1 MEDIDKIIEQRAKEL
16 VESGKVDEAAVA
28 KFKPTIDLK
37 IDGEKAYSEQ
47 AKDIVGVKATENALM
62 DEELAKSV
70 TDRKKAELLNYADA
84 NLKKEE
90 AENKTADILLQ
101 KATYGEYEGVATY
114 AGIKK
119 PLPQKMQSIL
129 FAILSAFQTILLILF
144 GLPISAINIIADG
157 VDSIVKKLEMLT
169 KSARRI
175 VLAVIVLGAAYIL
188 LLIIKSLLQA
198 NGIIL
203 W

>member
-16 VESGKVDEAAVA
+16 VESGKIDEAAVA

-119 PLPQKMQSIL
+119 PLPQKMQNIL

-175 VLAVIVLGAAYIL
+175 VLAVIILGAAYIL

>member
-119 PLPQKMQSIL
+119 PLPQKMQNIL

>member
-16 VESGKVDEAAVA
+16 VESGKVDEVAIA

>member
-119 PLPQKMQSIL
+119 PLPQKMQNIL
-129 FAILSAFQTILLILF
+129 FAILSAFQTILLILL

>member
-16 VESGKVDEAAVA
+16 VESGKVDEAAIA

>member
-1 MEDIDKIIEQRAKEL
+1 MEDIDKIVEKRAKEL

-119 PLPQKMQSIL
+119 PLPQKMQNIL

>member
-1 MEDIDKIIEQRAKEL
+1 MEDIDNIIEQRAKEL
-16 VESGKVDEAAVA
+16 VESGKIDEAAVA

-119 PLPQKMQSIL
+119 PLPQKMQNIL

-175 VLAVIVLGAAYIL
+175 VLAVIILGASYIL